1 MIGRWRPWGHPT
13 GVKAAASW
21 ELCPD
26 LQLPEGV
33 ASLRCD
39 GATCMAVCEIGKISI
54 GRRRTKCRFK
64 RTKGFFWGR
73 ELAPCQ
79 GCDPE
84 IAHPVWDV
92 DHVMMGDYLV
102 GRCEVDEKMRKNCRI
117 ECPKGSKV
125 SMMNSITLQ
134 RKVALKVTAT
144 VCKLLKITYVTI
156 LYIEIRDWFLESLKV
171 SMSKKPSWWEELCMA
186 SKKIISYY
194 RNGQLN

>member
-1 MIGRWRPWGHPT
+1 MLSRGQSRVDQIPANQRTTSINKFESSWKSEIGRWRPWGHPI

-21 ELCPD
+21 SLCPD
-26 LQLPEGV
+26 LQLPDGV
-33 ASLRCD
+33 ESLRCD
-39 GATCMAVCEIGKISI
+39 GATCMAVCEVGKVSM

-102 GRCEVDEKMRKNCRI
+102 GRCVVDEKMRKNCKI
-117 ECPKGSKV
+117 ECPKGAKV
-125 SMMNSITLQ
+125 TMADSITLQ
-134 RKVALKVTAT
+134 RKVALKVKAMTF
-144 VCKLLKITYVTI
+144 LLSGYCRMYPKC
-156 LYIEIRDWFLESLKV
+156 R
-171 SMSKKPSWWEELCMA
+171 
-186 SKKIISYY
+186 
-194 RNGQLN
+194 